1 MPPSFSSAQKDK
13 KLLFYFILVWF
24 VGNVLQGWLTGLD
37 GDEAYYWTY
46 SRHLQWGYFDHPPMV
61 ALSVKLGELFGH
73 GRLFTRL
80 GAVVLSALT
89 IYFGFNALPDRLK
102 DVKTYVLIFSSV
114 LIFHVYSF
122 VTTPDPPLFFFTVLF
137 YYAYKLYLE
146 EDDLLHTLFLAVTI
160 AGMLYSKYHGVLP
173 VFFVF
178 LSNPRLALERS
189 AWMVVIMVIAAFAP
203 HLWWQ
208 YSHGWPTIR
217 YHLFERSQGSYS
229 VDKTTNYILGQL
241 LVFGPFTTIVA
252 IIAFLRRKTKADV
265 YFRGHLFTF
274 FGALVFF
281 LISSFKKNIEPH
293 WTLIGGIS
301 FVVIVLDV
309 LQGSTEKF
317 KRIFTRLA
325 LANIVLIILARL
337 LVAIPGSP
345 AKDINRFQVQIYSQS
360 WADSLYNKAAGTPL
374 VFVDNYHYPSIYA
387 YYHPD
392 QLSTSYS
399 TVYFRKS
406 NYTFQDLQEFN
417 NKTVYTVRQARMAD
431 NDIEVK
437 SNYVPT
443 FLHRIDSFK
452 AINGL
457 KISWID
463 KKNTLT
469 AGQQVPVVIELSNPM
484 NYAVDGKN
492 LFVNFTIFKSKSE
505 SHTSPNLPV
514 NESAL
519 PPDYRR
525 SVRLSLAAPSTPGKY
540 KLIFSFDQPLLG
552 PTFASP
558 FYEVEVK

>member
-1 MPPSFSSAQKDK
+1 MPASVSSAQKDK
-13 KLLFYFILVWF
+13 KLLFYFILLWF
-24 VGNVLQGWLTGLD
+24 VVNLLQAWLTGLD

-73 GRLFTRL
+73 GRLFTRF
-80 GAVVLSALT
+80 GAVLLSAFT
-89 IYFGFNALPDRLK
+89 IYFGFKALPDQLK
-102 DVKTYVLIFSSV
+102 DVKAYVLIFTSV

-122 VTTPDPPLFFFTVLF
+122 VTTPDAPLFFFTVIF
-137 YYAYKLYLE
+137 FYAYKLYLE
-146 EDDLLHTLFLAVTI
+146 EDDLLHSLFLAAAIV
-160 AGMLYSKYHGVLP
+160 GMLYSKYHGVLP

-178 LSNPRLALERS
+178 ISNPRLALKRS
-189 AWMVVIMVIAAFAP
+189 AWMVVILVIAAFAP

-229 VDKTTNYILGQL
+229 IDKTSNYILGQL

-252 IIAFLRRKTKADV
+252 IIAFLRKKTKGEI
-265 YFRGHLFTF
+265 YFKAHLFTF
-274 FGALVFF
+274 FGALLFF
-281 LISSFKKNIEPH
+281 LLSSFKKNIEPH

-301 FVVIVLDV
+301 FVIIVLD
-309 LQGSTEKF
+309 LMQASTERF

-325 LANIVLIILARL
+325 LANVVLILLARL
-337 LVAIPGSP
+337 VVAIPGSP

-360 WADSLYNKAAGTPL
+360 WADSLYKKAAGTPL

-406 NYTFQDLQEFN
+406 NYTFRNLQEFN
-417 NKTVYTVRQARMAD
+417 NKTVYTVRQARTAD
-431 NDIEVK
+431 SDIEVK
-437 SNYVPT
+437 SKYVPT
-443 FLHRIDSFK
+443 YLQRVDSFK

-457 KISWID
+457 KISWANRT
-463 KKNTLT
+463 NTLP
-469 AGQQVPVVIELSNPM
+469 AGRTVPVTIVLSNPM
-484 NYAVDGKN
+484 DYTVDGNN
-492 LFVNFTIFKSKSE
+492 LFMNFTFFKSKSE
-505 SHTSPNLPV
+505 SNTSPNLPV
-514 NESAL
+514 NEETLAAGFKKNTQ
-519 PPDYRR
+519 
-525 SVRLSLAAPSTPGKY
+525 LSLVAPSTPGKY
-540 KLIFSFDQPLLG
+540 KLIFSFDQPHLG